1 MLNAANK
8 IVNFYEL
15 FNIELKRLGHI
26 QIHWTK
32 MHLETF
38 PSEKG
43 NRKWRHMVIIQS
55 WSTHLRPH
63 QRHCSWSS
71 SRGG

>member
-1 MLNAANK
+1 MIMLDAANK

-15 FNIELKRLGHI
+15 FSIELKRLGHI

-38 PSEKG
+38 PREKG
-43 NRKWRHMVIIQS
+43 NGG
-55 WSTHLRPH
+55 T
-63 QRHCSWSS
+63 WSS
-71 SRGG
+71 FKVGLPI